1 MIHLYVYWLI
11 FRIRGLLLIWMI
23 CRGNLGGRVLVV
35 IFLIDMEGV
44 IVEEMDAYLMLVGN

>member
-1 MIHLYVYWLI
+1 
-11 FRIRGLLLIWMI
+11 MI